1 MQIELTSYYCYT
13 VINPKERWC
22 ESMMNY
28 HAKSGYILPMTLER
42 HFEELQANDG
52 VSMRELYS
60 LYELL
65 KKDLEDKLI
74 SSRSVFV
81 NYSLHDVSHSR
92 SIILAIERFLGED
105 RIRML
110 TPTDTFML
118 LICAYAHDY
127 GMAKSYDKI
136 YDILGSKEFESYLR
150 TLEYDLSSLE
160 KEDAQ
165 AIKNLLDHLNRN
177 KTDIPIKD
185 IYWSITL
192 AAQLYLRSDHWK
204 GIVNLDKDFHGLFEN
219 HLKGRFICGSEGIVE
234 ICMCHGKSFNDIFQ
248 LTPMA
253 DGIVGDNF
261 HPRFVAAMLRL
272 GDLLDLDN
280 DRFPLW
286 FVREV
291 AQKQSL
297 IPRLSYLHYYKHE
310 AVSHLFIS
318 PQKIEI
324 RADCETEKGGFET
337 ADLISQWTG
346 WLQQECFDLR
356 LAWEDIAP
364 ENFGMPP
371 SEPCINIFVAG
382 KPYHSTN
389 KKMQMQMSQE
399 RVMRLLEGTNIYQDK
414 YVGIREVIQNAIDAS
429 LIKLWVDITHNV
441 HLKHN
446 LSKNSAKSGLRLTDF
461 LQGNRH
467 TIFADYDILVEVIKD
482 LEHNQILIIV
492 KDKGIG
498 IALNDIEYIAD
509 IGSSKENNTRLRN
522 LMENMPDWI
531 KPSGIFGIGL
541 QSVFQLTDCIKFYT
555 RQPNQPERLI
565 VLHSYGKSRGK
576 IDVHD
581 IPENEDGMF
590 YDNTIQG
597 TNVEIAID
605 PYKMLA
611 SKSSKEPGNNF
622 LYYDTQFDVGKE
634 IDIAYAEI
642 CQVCK
647 GLIKSVKC
655 DYFNIFYQEITKD
668 ESGNDSK
675 GEKRNLRRSFF
686 IPYNDYRDKHMLT
699 YIDSVDSILPFLT
712 SKGEPFNFSDNIAHY
727 WDETTCRY
735 YRLKIRP
742 CELRNKDIS
751 QQVFLPETTQSL
763 YHVSYKFNE
772 ISNTETIYHPSNR
785 TQNNHAG
792 FLEWRILILDSDPMK
807 YMNIDR
813 DRLKEG
819 AISEQELLNIRG
831 PILQKWC
838 EYFCEQDTKNP
849 KNNRFK
855 EKPGILLSL
864 ILLFYQN
871 VSTEQFQK
879 FIAPY
884 QAYLDSMNLVV
895 GTEQIPAVCF
905 WNPKK
910 LFQVELPIG
919 NINLTDT
926 NIPDADVQMITP
938 ETLQHFPRRLVQI
951 ASIHITTER
960 RKIYRFRFGPILS
973 PYTIQMSD
981 TAKLLDYACA
991 FDLHP
996 DRKEH
1001 IDYATI
1007 QKKVFKPN
1015 QEFPH
1020 LAIPCYPHT
1029 FSQGGNYT
1037 SHLDTCIRWYILSPF
1052 DMNAAKIIKQSFS
1065 QDCNMYQEFINVVKN
1080 SNQFEKCV
1088 NYILKVRYEN
1098 TNQMQVKQ
1106 LILDE
1111 YEAFIAQYYKAIYD
1125 NRQSMTEYL
1134 KTACNI

>member
-1 MQIELTSYYCYT
+1 
-13 VINPKERWC
+13 
-22 ESMMNY
+22 MMNY
-28 HAKSGYILPMTLER
+28 HAKPGYILPMTLER
-42 HFEELQANDG
+42 HFEELRAADG
-52 VSMRELYS
+52 VSMSELYS
-60 LYELL
+60 LFELL
-65 KKDLEDKLI
+65 KKDLEDKLV

-127 GMAKSYDKI
+127 GMARSYDKI

-150 TLEYDLSSLE
+150 KLEKELSTLE

-165 AIKNLLDHLNRN
+165 AIKNLLDHLNKN

-204 GIVNLDKDFHGLFEN
+204 GIVNLDQDFHGLFEN
-219 HLKGRFICGSEGIVE
+219 HLKGRFICGSEGIIE
-234 ICMCHGKSFNDIFQ
+234 ICMCHGRAFNDIFQ
-248 LTPMA
+248 LKPVA

-286 FVREV
+286 FVRK
-291 AQKQSL
+291 AAKKQSL
-297 IPRLSYLHYYKHE
+297 IPQLSLLHYYKHE
-310 AVSHLFIS
+310 AVSHLLIS

-324 RADCETEKGGFET
+324 RADCEKSKGGYET

-346 WLQQECFDLR
+346 WLQKECLDLR

-364 ENFGMPP
+364 DNFGMPP
-371 SEPCINIFVAG
+371 GEPYINIFVD
-382 KPYHSTN
+382 KKVYHSAN

-429 LIKLWVDITHNV
+429 LIKLWVDITQNV
-441 HLKHN
+441 HLKYG
-446 LSKNSAKSGLRLTDF
+446 LSKNSAKSGLQLTDF
-461 LQGNRH
+461 LQENRH

-482 LEHNQILIIV
+482 LENNQILIIV

-498 IALNDIEYIAD
+498 IALDDIKYIAD
-509 IGSSKENNTRLRN
+509 IGSSKENNIRLRK

-581 IPENEDGMF
+581 IPENDDGMF

-597 TNVEIAID
+597 TNVKIAID
-605 PYKMLA
+605 PYKMIA
-611 SKSSKEPGNNF
+611 SKASDSNKFKF
-622 LYYDTQFDVGKE
+622 LYYDTQFDVGRE

-647 GLIKSVKC
+647 ELIKSVQC
-655 DYFNIFYQEITKD
+655 DYFNIVYQEITKD
-668 ESGNDSK
+668 KTGKDSK
-675 GEKRNLRRSFF
+675 KDKRNLRRSFF
-686 IPYNDYRDKHMLT
+686 IPFNNYRDKHMLPF
-699 YIDSVDSILPFLT
+699 INSIDSILPFLT
-712 SKGEPFNFSDNIAHY
+712 SKGEPFSFSDNIAYY
-727 WDETTCRY
+727 WDEQACRY

-742 CELRNKDIS
+742 CEIRMKGVS
-751 QQVFLPETTQSL
+751 KQVFLPETAQSL
-763 YHVSYKFNE
+763 YHISYKFNE
-772 ISNTETIYHPSNR
+772 ISNTETIYHPRNR
-785 TQNNHAG
+785 MQNTHAG
-792 FLEWRILILDSDPMK
+792 FLEWRILILDGDPMR

-819 AISEQELLNIRG
+819 AISENELLAIRE

-838 EYFCEQDTKNP
+838 EYFCEQDAKNP
-849 KNNRFK
+849 KNNRFN
-855 EKPGILLSL
+855 EKTGILLSL

-871 VSTEQFQK
+871 VSAEQFHK
-879 FIAPY
+879 FITPY
-884 QAYLDSMNLVV
+884 QSYLDNMNLVV

-905 WNPKK
+905 WNSEK
-910 LFQVELPIG
+910 LFQVELTDK
-919 NINLTDT
+919 NISLADT
-926 NIPDADVQMITP
+926 NIPDVEVQMITP
-938 ETLQHFPRRLVQI
+938 ETLRHFPRRLVQI
-951 ASIHITTER
+951 VSIYVTANG
-960 RKIYRFRFGPILS
+960 RKIYRFRFGPMDS
-973 PYTIQMSD
+973 PHAIQMSN
-981 TAKLLDYACA
+981 TAKILDYVRA
-991 FDLHP
+991 FDLYS

-1007 QKKVFKPN
+1007 QKKVFKPDR
-1015 QEFPH
+1015 EFPH

-1029 FSQGGNYT
+1029 FSLGGNFG

-1052 DMNAAKIIKQSFS
+1052 DMDAARIIKLSFS
-1065 QDCNMYQEFINVVKN
+1065 QDQNMCQEFIQTVKR
-1080 SNQFEKCV
+1080 SKQFDKCV
-1088 NYILKVRYEN
+1088 NYILKIRYEN
-1098 TNQMQVKQ
+1098 DTNQKQ
-1106 LILDE
+1106 IKQYILNE
-1111 YEAFIAQYYKAIYD
+1111 YESFITQYYNTIYD
-1125 NRQSMTEYL
+1125 NRNFVTDYY
-1134 KTACNI
+1134 KTANSI